1 MPIYMDRHDIKGV
14 TSEQVATIH
23 QQDLK
28 IEHKYGCRALTYWF
42 DEKRGTAFCLIE
54 APEKEAVVKMHG
66 EAHGQVPNRIIEV
79 ENRLVE
85 IFLGRI
91 QDPETNLGPGPA
103 NIPVFED
110 PAFRI
115 VMALQIK
122 NAARITAAMGLKN
135 ALKHFKE
142 LHIFS
147 NQSILKHNGRK
158 TDHAGYGIMVSFTSP
173 VEAVNC
179 AAGLAEKIKAFNHRT
194 TDHPV
199 QVALGLAAGEPVTD
213 SNTLFG
219 ETIKLAGRLC
229 LSDNEMDVRINISP
243 AVHDLYK
250 KSKSEQIPRDK
261 RMKLLKPEEEFF
273 LNRLMDVIDSNWSRE
288 TFNVADLG
296 RQIGV
301 SKSQLYRKIKSLTGY
316 PPGDFIRNVRLN
328 EAANLIEQWSDNIA
342 RIAYASGFGNPSWFS
357 QCFRQ
362 HTGVTPSEYVKALS
376 KNS

>member
-14 TSEQVATIH
+14 TPEKVAAIH

-79 ENRLVE
+79 ENRIVE

-91 QDPETNLGPGPA
+91 QDPESDLVAGSA
-103 NIPVFED
+103 NFPVFED

-122 NAARITAAMGLKN
+122 NAARITAAMGLKK

-142 LHIFS
+142 LHVLSDQTIHRYS
-147 NQSILKHNGRK
+147 GRK
-158 TDHAGYGIMVSFTSP
+158 ADHAGYGIIASFTSP
-173 VEAVNC
+173 VDAVNC
-179 AAGLAEKIKAFNHRT
+179 AAGLAEKIKTFNHRT
-194 TDHPV
+194 ADQPIR
-199 QVALGLAAGEPVTD
+199 VALGLAAGEPVTN

-219 ETIKLAGRLC
+219 ETIQLAGRLC
-229 LSDNEMDVRINISP
+229 LSDDETDVRINISP
-243 AVHDLYK
+243 AVHELYK
-250 KSKSEQIPRDK
+250 KSISEQIPGDNRI
-261 RMKLLKPEEEFF
+261 KLLKPEEETF
-273 LNRLMDVIDSNWSRE
+273 LIRLMDVIDSNQSLE

-296 RQIGV
+296 RHMGM
-301 SKSQLYRKIKSLTGY
+301 SKSQLYRKVKSLTGY
-316 PPGDFIRNVRLN
+316 PPGDYIRNVRLD
-328 EAANLIEQWSDNIA
+328 EAVKLIEQWSDNIA

-357 QCFRQ
+357 QCFRK